1 MSHFVKL
8 RRDTT
13 EANRKRISNADDFA
27 LQVIGRLELIE
38 EEQGRFSWFND
49 WGFFKILVTFVLLLA
64 TDGVWIFFVLGWKL
78 SHIVAPPFLCQ
89 FCDSKIEK
97 EQLRG

>member
-38 EEQGRFSWFND
+38 EEQGKRFTS
-49 WGFFKILVTFVLLLA
+49 
-64 TDGVWIFFVLGWKL
+64 LGERVDAL
-78 SHIVAPPFLCQ
+78 NNHPVHSMTTR
-89 FCDSKIEK
+89 
-97 EQLRG
+97 RGKQWTKTSMRRTLERARNPNNLGPLGKFME

>member
-38 EEQGRFSWFND
+38 EEQGKRFTS
-49 WGFFKILVTFVLLLA
+49 
-64 TDGVWIFFVLGWKL
+64 LGERVDAL
-78 SHIVAPPFLCQ
+78 NNHSVH
-89 FCDSKIEK
+89 SMTTR
-97 EQLRG
+97 RGKQWTKTPMRRTLERARNPNNLGPLGKFME